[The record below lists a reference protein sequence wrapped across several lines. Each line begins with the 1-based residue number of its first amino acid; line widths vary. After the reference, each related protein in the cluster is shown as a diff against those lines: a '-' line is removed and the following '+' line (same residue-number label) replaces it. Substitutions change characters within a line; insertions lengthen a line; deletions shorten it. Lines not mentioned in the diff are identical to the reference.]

1 MLTSQTK
8 LQSLPHGN
16 IAVSGH
22 NRFYI
27 VQGLP
32 NPVDQLASIL
42 IECDMRPNAIGSDK
56 LIKRYHGCSIKQV
69 TSEMITYN

>member
-1 MLTSQTK
+1 
-8 LQSLPHGN
+8 
-16 IAVSGH
+16 
-22 NRFYI
+22 